1 VSDAQKYGKKQISPK
16 QLTEL
21 STAFV
26 DKSTTN
32 PVREQILRVAVDVPL
47 RKLFDYLP
55 PDGRQ
60 SVPPG
65 SRVRVRF
72 GRKNTVGLVV
82 ATADDSDL
90 PLSKLKRVEAVLD
103 DKPLL
108 GERILELLAWAAK
121 YYVHPHGE
129 VCAAALPALLR
140 QGRALQEDRK
150 AYRLTSQGRRVDR
163 EDLERRAPR
172 QAELVAVLG
181 DDAVDESDERLV
193 TLGKGWKATLRRI
206 VDKGLA
212 EPVTL
217 HVRDKS
223 IPLEPFAVGPELT
236 TYQRTAVDHIVAGI
250 GRFETSMLFGVT
262 GSGKTEVYL
271 RVIERVIENGM
282 QALVIVPEISLT
294 PQLVRRFSERFKR
307 PIAVLHSGLSA
318 TARLASWRDARS
330 GTADVVIGT
339 RSAVFTPLLNCGVVV
354 VDEEHDPSLK
364 QQEGFRYSARDLA
377 VMRGRL
383 ESVPVVLGSAT
394 PSLETLQN
402 AQRQRYDS
410 LFLPER
416 PGQASHPHMRV
427 VDLRVMPAR
436 NGLTATILQ
445 AIDKHLAAGGQVIL
459 FLNRRGYAPTLMCT
473 ACGWVSECPRCDA
486 RMTLHQ
492 HPVRLRCHHC
502 GREDGPPEA
511 CPDCASGLIPSGQ
524 GTERVEET
532 LLRQFPQAQ
541 IDRIDRDTT
550 RNKGALDKI
559 LADMRERRT
568 QILIGTQMLTKGHD
582 FPHVSLVGVLNADQ
596 GLFGTDFRSD
606 ERLAQNILQVSGRAG
621 RSERG
626 GEVLIQTAFPDHPL
640 LARLIEGGYEQFSEA
655 AMSERQAAMWPPF
668 SHLALI
674 RAEAPDQSR
683 PGEFLD
689 KCRQA
694 AEKLLPPSVVVLGPA
709 PSPMERLSGR
719 YRAQLLIR
727 SSHRAQLHDSLT
739 RLVGVI
745 ERLPE
750 ARRVRWSVDVDPVEL
765 F

>member
-1 VSDAQKYGKKQISPK
+1 
-16 QLTEL
+16 
-21 STAFV
+21 
-26 DKSTTN
+26 
-32 PVREQILRVAVDVPL
+32 
-47 RKLFDYLP
+47 
-55 PDGRQ
+55 
-60 SVPPG
+60 
-65 SRVRVRF
+65 
-72 GRKNTVGLVV
+72 
-82 ATADDSDL
+82 
-90 PLSKLKRVEAVLD
+90 RVETVLD
-103 DKPLL
+103 DEPLL
-108 GERILELLAWAAK
+108 GKGILDLLAWAAAS
-121 YYVHPHGE
+121 YVHPHGE
-129 VCAAALPALLR
+129 VCAAAMPSLLR
-140 QGRALQEDRK
+140 KGRPLNEERI
-150 AYRLTSQGRRVDR
+150 AYRLTDKGRGIDR
-163 EDLERRAPR
+163 ADLGRRAPR
-172 QAELVAVLG
+172 QAELVSILTDG
-181 DDAVDESDERLV
+181 TVDESDECLAA
-193 TLGKGWKATLRRI
+193 LGKGWRATMRRA
-206 VDKGLA
+206 VEKELV
-212 EPVTL
+212 EPVVTQASRRP
-217 HVRDKS
+217 VRHES
-223 IPLEPFAVGPELT
+223 FARGPELT
-236 TYQRTAVDHIVAGI
+236 PYQQTAVDKIISGI
-250 GRFETSMLFGVT
+250 GQFQTSMLFGVT

-271 RVIERVIENGM
+271 RAIERVIEDGM

-294 PQLVRRFSERFKR
+294 PQLVARFSKRFNR
-307 PIAVLHSGLSA
+307 PVAVLHSGLSA

-330 GTADVVIGT
+330 GIADVVIGT
-339 RSAVFTPLLNCGVVV
+339 RSAVFTPLHQCGVIV

-402 AQRQRYDS
+402 AHRDRYAS
-410 LFLPER
+410 LYLPER

-436 NGLTATILQ
+436 NGLTATMLQ
-445 AIDKHLAAGGQVIL
+445 AIDKHLAANGQVIL

-492 HPVRLRCHHC
+492 QPVRLRCHHC
-502 GREDGPPEA
+502 GRETGPPES
-511 CPDCASGLIPSGQ
+511 CPTCQSGLIPSGQ

-532 LLRQFPQAQ
+532 LMRQFPQAR

-550 RNKGALDKI
+550 RNKGALDRI
-559 LADMRERRT
+559 LTDMRERRT
-568 QILIGTQMLTKGHD
+568 QILVGTQMLTKGHD

-621 RSERG
+621 RSERS

-640 LARLIEGGYEQFSEA
+640 LARLIDGGYEQFSAAAMGEREA
-655 AMSERQAAMWPPF
+655 ALWPPF

-683 PGEFLD
+683 PTDFLS
-689 KCRQA
+689 KCRLA
-694 AEKLLPPSVVVLGPA
+694 AEELLPSQIVVLGPA

-727 SSHRAQLHDSLT
+727 STHRAQLHDSLT
-739 RLVGVI
+739 RLVGAI
-745 ERLPE
+745 EALPE
-750 ARRVRWSVDVDPVEL
+750 ARRVRWSLDIDPVEL